1 MMRSTLPA
9 SHRAPFIL
17 SLVLGCASCS
27 GGGTELEQP
36 PQFIEI
42 AVPDNPITQLEAVE
56 DATEEVADRLLSY
69 SDKVRRRDWEAAAD
83 WFSEDFQGEAL
94 AGLDITDTTSEHLG
108 VQISNFDAEAA
119 PVLNK
124 TAFLENLAKLLSDWT
139 RVESAIW
146 KVKAAE
152 FQRGRGQRWGRIKLY
167 IHMTGVQTSGGGIGL
182 EAWCYAKVV
191 QEGGEWQLSALDL
204 DSFAV
209 TKRDSAIFTPVAAA
223 AGIAHSAPRFGTKEN
238 NSFAFNGAACG
249 DVNGDGRWDLF
260 LPSDGRN
267 FLYLAQADGSFVET
281 AEGAG
286 LATPDG
292 GTGAV
297 FFDYDNDG
305 DQDLAVGHV
314 DDEVGGTRLCL
325 YTGDGKGHFR
335 REELGLG
342 AGTQSL
348 ATYSLTVLDFD
359 GDGWLDLYACGYG
372 VLAEEHNNS
381 WIEATNGS
389 PNALFRNL
397 GGKAFVDVAE
407 ELGVRGNSWSYASAA
422 IDIDDDGDQDL
433 YVANDY
439 GTNRLYV
446 NQYPNGFEDRASEYG
461 ITDQGNGMGACF
473 GDFTGNGSLD
483 LYVSN
488 MSSTAG
494 NRILDRYQG
503 DVPEEIYA
511 SLKKAAAGNT
521 IFTRTSAG
529 SFEKMAKSAGGVG
542 ANWAWSPALADFD
555 LDGRLDVFCTNGFV
569 TGELPFD
576 T

>member
-1 MMRSTLPA
+1 
-9 SHRAPFIL
+9 
-17 SLVLGCASCS
+17 
-27 GGGTELEQP
+27 
-36 PQFIEI
+36 
-42 AVPDNPITQLEAVE
+42 
-56 DATEEVADRLLSY
+56 
-69 SDKVRRRDWEAAAD
+69 
-83 WFSEDFQGEAL
+83 
-94 AGLDITDTTSEHLG
+94 
-108 VQISNFDAEAA
+108 
-119 PVLNK
+119 
-124 TAFLENLAKLLSDWT
+124 
-139 RVESAIW
+139 
-146 KVKAAE
+146 
-152 FQRGRGQRWGRIKLY
+152 
-167 IHMTGVQTSGGGIGL
+167 
-182 EAWCYAKVV
+182 
-191 QEGGEWQLSALDL
+191 
-204 DSFAV
+204 
-209 TKRDSAIFTPVAAA
+209 
-223 AGIAHSAPRFGTKEN
+223 
-238 NSFAFNGAACG
+238 
-249 DVNGDGRWDLF
+249 
-260 LPSDGRN
+260 
-267 FLYLAQADGSFVET
+267 
-281 AEGAG
+281 
-286 LATPDG
+286 
-292 GTGAV
+292 V

-446 NQYPNGFEDRASEYG
+446 NQYPDGFEDRASEYG

>member
-1 MMRSTLPA
+1 MYRVPL
-9 SHRAPFIL
+9 IL

-27 GGGTELEQP
+27 GEGTESEYIAHGDEAGS
-36 PQFIEI
+36 IEI

-69 SDKVRRRDWEAAAD
+69 SDKVRRRDWEAAAA
-83 WFSEDFQGEAL
+83 WFSEDFKGEGL
-94 AGLDITDTTSEHLG
+94 AGLQVTDTTTEHMG
-108 VQISNFDAEAA
+108 VEISNHDAEAS
-119 PVLNK
+119 PVLDK
-124 TAFLENLAKLLSDWT
+124 AGFLENLAELLADWT
-139 RVESAIW
+139 RVKSAIW

-167 IHMTGVQTSGGGIGL
+167 VHVTGVQTNGGGIGL
-182 EAWCYAKVV
+182 AAWCYAKVV
-191 QEGGEWQLSALDL
+191 QEGGEWKFSALDL
-204 DSFAV
+204 DSFTT

-223 AGIAHSAPRFGTKEN
+223 AGIAHSAPRFGSKEN

-281 AEGAG
+281 AEQAG

-325 YTGDGKGHFR
+325 YTGDGKGHFK

-342 AGTQSL
+342 IGIQSM
-348 ATYSLTVLDFD
+348 ATYSLTVLDYD

-372 VLAEEHNNS
+372 VLAKEHNNS

-389 PNALFRNL
+389 PNALFRNIR
-397 GGKAFVDVAE
+397 GKSFVDVAE

-446 NQYPNGFEDRASEYG
+446 NQHPDGFEDRAAQYG
-461 ITDQGNGMGACF
+461 ITDQGNGMGASF

-503 DVPEEIYA
+503 DVPDEIYA

-521 IFTRTSAG
+521 IFARTSAG
-529 SFEKMAKSAGGVG
+529 SFEKVPKAAGGVG

>member
-1 MMRSTLPA
+1 M
-9 SHRAPFIL
+9 
-17 SLVLGCASCS
+17 
-27 GGGTELEQP
+27 
-36 PQFIEI
+36 
-42 AVPDNPITQLEAVE
+42 
-56 DATEEVADRLLSY
+56 
-69 SDKVRRRDWEAAAD
+69 
-83 WFSEDFQGEAL
+83 
-94 AGLDITDTTSEHLG
+94 G
-108 VQISNFDAEAA
+108 VQISHHDAESS
-119 PVLNK
+119 PVLDK
-124 TAFLENLAKLLSDWT
+124 AGFLENLAELLADWT

-152 FQRGRGQRWGRIKLY
+152 FQSGRGQRWGRIKLY
-167 IHMTGVQTSGGGIGL
+167 VHVTGVQTSGGGIGIA
-182 EAWCYAKVV
+182 AWCYAKVV
-191 QEGGEWQLSALDL
+191 QEGGEWKLSALDL
-204 DSFAV
+204 DSFTV
-209 TKRDSAIFTPVAAA
+209 TQRDSPIFTPVAAA
-223 AGIAHSAPRFGTKEN
+223 AGIAHSAPRFGSEGN

-267 FLYLAQADGSFVET
+267 FLYLAQADGSFVEA
-281 AEGAG
+281 AEEAG
-286 LATPDG
+286 LAAPYG

-325 YTGDGKGHFR
+325 YTGDGKGHFK

-342 AGTQSL
+342 IGAQPL
-348 ATYSLTVLDFD
+348 ATYSLTVLDYD
-359 GDGWLDLYACGYG
+359 GDGWLDLFACGYG
-372 VLAEEHNNS
+372 VLAKEHNNS

-389 PNALFRNL
+389 PNALFHNL
-397 GGKAFVDVAE
+397 GGKAFVDVAA

-422 IDIDDDGDQDL
+422 VDIDDDGDQDL

-446 NQYPNGFEDRASEYG
+446 NQYPNGFVDRAAQYG
-461 ITDQGNGMGACF
+461 ITDQGNGMGASF
-473 GDFTGNGSLD
+473 GDLTGNGSLD

-494 NRILDRYQG
+494 NRILDRYEG

-521 IFTRTSAG
+521 IFTRKTDG
-529 SFEKMAKSAGGVG
+529 TFEKMPKSAGGVG
-542 ANWAWSPALADFD
+542 ANWAWSPVLADFD

-569 TGELPFD
+569 TGKLPFD